1 MTGRVHVDPI
11 DVTFELGEGESLM
24 AAAQRAGYWWPT
36 LCNGNAQCARCVVRV
51 VDGAGLAP
59 ASSAELA
66 ALREVR
72 WHGGPEDP
80 AERLACQVRMETS
93 SSAHSDHGSA
103 KVHKR
108 GVRRLD

>member
-1 MTGRVHVDPI
+1 MTGRVHVEPVG
-11 DVTFELGEGESLM
+11 VTFDLGEDESLM

-51 VDGAGLAP
+51 IDDAGLAP
-59 ASSAELA
+59 PAAAELA
-66 ALREVR
+66 ALREIR

-80 AERLACQVRMETS
+80 AERLACQLQI
-93 SSAHSDHGSA
+93 ADHATA

-108 GVRRLD
+108 GVRPRP

>member
-1 MTGRVHVDPI
+1 VTGRVHVEPI
-11 DVTFELGEGESLM
+11 DVTFELGDGESLM

-36 LCNGNAQCARCVVRV
+36 LCNGNAQCTRCVVRV
-51 VDGAGLAP
+51 VDGGGLAP
-59 ASSAELA
+59 PSAAELT

-80 AERLACQVRMETS
+80 AERLACQLRMAPS
-93 SSAHSDHGSA
+93 PDADPSAA
-103 KVHKR
+103 KVLKR